1 MVDNNQTNNYV
12 KTNDPNRSIDYPS
25 LTRLQ
30 SIMHIDMMNSYVYR
44 FSIPGNIA
52 LVAGSIID
60 VQISSFQRKELDIIL
75 SGKVLITSVTHVIS
89 GNGTY
94 KQSIE
99 TAKDSFITGDV

>member
-1 MVDNNQTNNYV
+1 MVDNNQTHTYV
-12 KTNDPNRSIDYPS
+12 TKYNPNRSIDHSS

-30 SIMHIDMMNSYVYR
+30 SIMHIDMLNSYVYN

-99 TAKDSFITGDV
+99 TAKDSFITGDA